1 MQVTDI
7 IRKNINDGRTSFA
20 FELLPPLKGG
30 GLSPIFD
37 AIDPLVK
44 YSPAYINITFHREG
58 IKRSDTQTE
67 QWHITRHRP
76 GTVGVSAAIER
87 RYSIPTVPHLI
98 CGGLSKYDIEDYLI
112 DLDFL
117 GIENI
122 LALQGDKSKN
132 EIYFMPHQQGH
143 RYAVELVE
151 QIDAMNHGEFIDSE
165 EETHR
170 TNFSIGVAGYPEVH
184 YAAKDADS
192 DIDNLKKKID
202 AGAQYIVTQMFFDNS
217 KYFDFVNKCRKAG
230 INAPIIP
237 GLKPLATYKQLEVLP
252 RIFSITIPEA
262 LANKAEQYKD
272 DPQAIKEIG
281 IEWAKAQTRELI
293 EAKVPIVHYYTMS
306 KTDAIQKIV
315 KDLFPIK

>member
-1 MQVTDI
+1 MQIIDI
-7 IRKNINDGRTSFA
+7 INKNIESGKSSFA

-30 GLSPIFD
+30 GLTPLFD
-37 AIDPLVK
+37 AIDPLVN

-58 IKRSDTQTE
+58 IKRSSTQSE

-76 GTVGVSAAIER
+76 GTVGVSAAIEH

-112 DLDFL
+112 DMDFL

-132 EIYFMPHQQGH
+132 EIHFMPHQQGY
-143 RYAVELVE
+143 RYAAELVE
-151 QIDAMNHGEFIDSE
+151 QIVAMNNGEFIDSE
-165 EETHR
+165 VETPHR

-184 YAAKDADS
+184 YAANDAQS
-192 DIDNLKKKID
+192 DMENLKEKVD

-217 KYFDFVNKCRKAG
+217 KYFDFVERCRQAG
-230 INAPIIP
+230 ITVPIIP
-237 GLKPLATYKQLEVLP
+237 GLKPLATYAQLEALP
-252 RIFSITIPEA
+252 RIFSITIPEELRSA
-262 LANKAEQYKD
+262 VEAVKGDKD
-272 DPQAIKEIG
+272 AIKRVG
-281 IEWAKAQTRELI
+281 IEWSKAQSRELI

-306 KTDAIQKIV
+306 KTDAIQEIV
-315 KDLFPIK
+315 KELF

>member
-1 MQVTDI
+1 M
-7 IRKNINDGRTSFA
+7 
-20 FELLPPLKGG
+20 
-30 GLSPIFD
+30 SPIFD

-143 RYAVELVE
+143 RYAEELVK

-262 LANKAEQYKD
+262 LANKVEQYKD

>member
-1 MQVTDI
+1 MQITDI
-7 IRKNINDGRTSFA
+7 IRDNIKEGRTSFA

-30 GLSPIFD
+30 GLTAIFD

-58 IKRSDTQTE
+58 IKRSSTETE
-67 QWHITRHRP
+67 QWHVTRHRP
-76 GTVGVSAAIER
+76 GTVGVGAAIER

-98 CGGLSKYDIEDYLI
+98 CGGLSKYDLEDYLI
-112 DLDFL
+112 DMDFL

-151 QIDAMNHGEFIDSE
+151 QIVAMNRGEFIDSE
-165 EETHR
+165 GETHR

-192 DIDNLKKKID
+192 DIENLKKKID
-202 AGAQYIVTQMFFDNS
+202 AGAEYVVTQMFYDNS
-217 KYFDFVNKCRKAG
+217 KYFEFVERCRAAE
-230 INAPIIP
+230 INVPIIP
-237 GLKPLATYKQLEVLP
+237 GLKPLATYAQLEALP

-262 LANKAEQYKD
+262 LKSQVEQCKD
-272 DPQAIKEIG
+272 DKEAIKEIG

-315 KDLFPIK
+315 KDLF